1 MTASDLGIIALIGV
15 VLLIAGIAVYQYRRQ
30 QRSMSSGRLIGHY
43 IAERTDDSFYFN
55 CKASVTEGMKWCRL
69 ILDIKSESSFE
80 YSSLPFKE
88 VKIAVG
94 VPFTI
99 SIRDAGGNNLYEDK
113 GTLAP
118 FLSWLAGRGES
129 GEGFFKE
136 SGRGSQYGAFTLLEF
151 LPSVAGHYE
160 ISLRM
165 DAQNRTGTD
174 ISKSR
179 WELREA
185 EMKIMEAVAPLS
197 KTIKYPHKR
206 IRL

>member
-1 MTASDLGIIALIGV
+1 MTASDLGIIAVIGV
-15 VLLIAGIAVYQYRRQ
+15 VLLIAGIACYQYRRQ

-55 CKASVTEGMKWCRL
+55 CKVAVTEGMKWCRL

-80 YSSLPFKE
+80 YRSLLFKE
-88 VKIAVG
+88 IKIAVG
-94 VPFTI
+94 VPFTVSI
-99 SIRDAGGNNLYEDK
+99 SDAKGDKLYDDK

-118 FLSWLAGRGES
+118 FISWLAGRGGSSES
-129 GEGFFKE
+129 FFKE
-136 SGRGSQYGAFTLLEF
+136 SGKGSQYGTFTLLEF
-151 LPSVAGHYE
+151 LPSVAGNYE

-165 DAQNRTGTD
+165 DAYNRTSTD
-174 ISKSR
+174 ISQSL

-185 EMKIMEAVAPLS
+185 EIKIMEDITPLS
-197 KTIKYPHKR
+197 RTIKYPHKR